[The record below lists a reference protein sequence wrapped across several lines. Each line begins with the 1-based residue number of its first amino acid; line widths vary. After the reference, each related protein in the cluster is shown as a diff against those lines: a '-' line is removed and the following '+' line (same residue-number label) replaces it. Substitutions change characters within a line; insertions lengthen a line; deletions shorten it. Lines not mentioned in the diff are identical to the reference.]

1 MNIFRYTKRIRYSLI
16 VQHPSHAT
24 SNVAYRIY
32 VYVGIYSHTK
42 LQKLALTRQGKS
54 WVLYRSA

>member
-54 WVLYRSA
+54 